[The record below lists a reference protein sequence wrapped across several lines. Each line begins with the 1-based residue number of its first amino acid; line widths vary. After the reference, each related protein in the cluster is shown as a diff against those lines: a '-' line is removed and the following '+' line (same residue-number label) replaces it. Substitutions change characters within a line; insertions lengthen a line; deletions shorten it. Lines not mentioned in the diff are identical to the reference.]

1 MGGGQSKAQKL
12 QSQRRANK
20 PQLPQHQT
28 PEQHYQFLIS
38 EPISRYLWNTQFDY
52 ENLISEILFS
62 ISIKRCMDYL
72 QYFKPHMRYIKK
84 AEKLYNDVTQC
95 CLYESKFNDQDKKI
109 MIGVLI
115 LFFSL
120 YHISKFQ
127 VIFSSSDKKWW
138 EGTYF
143 VSLQKY
149 VELPPKKNESYIQ
162 TFALFMSDY
171 FQSRFHELKPQND
184 NKKVDLVS
192 VRVLADYYL
201 QFLYSDSISYLTDS
215 DQFVKDYAQI
225 KQPNYQTYG
234 RYKLESNIKIMSKK
248 QKQQQQLLYQQQ
260 LQDSKTP
267 SQQIEDMEK
276 QFKFLSDHSLI
287 ENSIIQDKNKEQVQ
301 IVQETQ
307 KLE

>member
-52 ENLISEILFS
+52 ETLISEILFS
-62 ISIKRCMDYL
+62 IIIKRYMDYL
-72 QYFKPHMRYIKK
+72 QYFKPHIRYIKK

-95 CLYESKFNDQDKKI
+95 CLYEAKFNDQDKKY
-109 MIGVLI
+109 MTGVLI

-143 VSLQKY
+143 ESLQKY
-149 VELPPKKNESYIQ
+149 VDLPPKNNESYIQ
-162 TFALFMSDY
+162 TFGVFMSEY
-171 FQSRFHELKPQND
+171 FQNRFQELKPQND

-201 QFLYSDSISYLTDS
+201 QFLYSDCLSYLTDS
-215 DQFVKDYAQI
+215 DQFVKEYAQL
-225 KQPNYQTYG
+225 KQENYQTQG
-234 RYKLESNIKIMSKK
+234 RYKLESNIKIITKQ
-248 QKQQQQLLYQQQ
+248 QKQQQQILYQQQ
-260 LQDSKTP
+260 LHNSKTP
-267 SQQIEDMEK
+267 SQQIEDMER
-276 QFKFLSDHSLI
+276 QFKFLSDHSVI
-287 ENSIIQDKNKEQVQ
+287 ENAINEDQNKEQTQ
-301 IVQETQ
+301 LVQETPKQ
-307 KLE
+307 E